1 MATSI
6 DGNSISLGSVS
17 LSSSGTTFANSATS
31 VTDAPAGSVVQSA
44 TTTASGAVATS
55 SDGPNASGLIVTMTP
70 RLSGS
75 KFLTI
80 LSGVTAHSNK
90 TSSDN
95 HGTIYYM
102 YASVN
107 GGSYANITSNV
118 VQSHFVDG
126 ALGAWID
133 VPLTMTFLSTPSY
146 TVGQTV
152 AFQPYYAR
160 ATNSS
165 STVYFHHT
173 GHSAAASQV
182 YNLTVLEIAS

>member
-1 MATSI
+1 MGTL
-6 DGNSISLGSVS
+6 NLGSIS
-17 LSSSGTTFANSATS
+17 LSSSGTTFANSAGS

-44 TTTASGAVATS
+44 TTTATGSVAVNS
-55 SDGPNASGLIVTMTP
+55 SSVTASGLITTLTP

-80 LSGVTAHSNK
+80 LSGVNAHSNK

-102 YASVN
+102 YVSIG
-107 GGSYANITSNV
+107 GGSYSNITSNV
-118 VQSHFVDG
+118 VQSHHVDG

-146 TVGQTV
+146 TVGQSV

-160 ATNSS
+160 ATSS
-165 STVYFHHT
+165 SGTVYFHHT

>member
-17 LSSSGTTFANSATS
+17 LSSSGTTFANSAAS

-44 TTTASGAVATS
+44 TTTATGSVAVNS
-55 SDGPNASGLIVTMTP
+55 SDISASGLITTLTP

-80 LSGVTAHSNK
+80 LSGVNAHSNK

-102 YASVN
+102 YVSVA
-107 GGSYANITSNV
+107 GGSYANVAANV
-118 VQSHFVDG
+118 TGSHHVDG

-133 VPLTMTFLSTPSY
+133 IPLTMSYLSTPTY
-146 TVGQTV
+146 TLGNTV
-152 AFQPYYAR
+152 AFQPYYGR
-160 ATNSS
+160 NTGGS
-165 STVYFHHT
+165 STMYFHHA

>member
-1 MATSI
+1 MGTL
-6 DGNSISLGSVS
+6 NLGSVS
-17 LSSSGTTFANSATS
+17 LSSSGATFANSAAS

-44 TTTASGAVATS
+44 TTTASGSVAADS
-55 SDGPNASGLIVTMTP
+55 SDVLASGLIVTMTP

-75 KFLTI
+75 TFLTI

-102 YASVN
+102 YVSVA
-107 GGSYANITSNV
+107 GGSYANVAANV
-118 VQSHFVDG
+118 TGSHHIDG
-126 ALGAWID
+126 GLGAWID
-133 VPLTMTFLSTPSY
+133 IPLTMSYLSTPTY
-146 TVGQTV
+146 TLGNTV
-152 AFQPYYAR
+152 AFQPYYGR
-160 ATNSS
+160 NTGGS
-165 STVYFHHT
+165 STMYFHHA

>member
-1 MATSI
+1 MAT
-6 DGNSISLGSVS
+6 LT
-17 LSSSGTTFANSATS
+17 LGTTNLSTS
-31 VTDAPAGSVVQSA
+31 GGNWSSAPAGTVVQSA
-44 TTTASGAVATS
+44 NTSASGAVATS

-90 TSSDN
+90 TSADN

-102 YASVN
+102 YVSVA
-107 GGSYANITSNV
+107 GGSYANVAANV
-118 VQSHFVDG
+118 TGSHHIDG

-133 VPLTMTFLSTPSY
+133 IPLTMSYLSTPTY
-146 TVGQTV
+146 TLGDTV
-152 AFQPYYAR
+152 AFQPYYGR
-160 ATNSS
+160 NTGGS
-165 STVYFHHT
+165 STMYFHHT

>member
-1 MATSI
+1 MAT
-6 DGNSISLGSVS
+6 LT
-17 LSSSGTTFANSATS
+17 LGTTNLSTS
-31 VTDAPAGSVVQSA
+31 GGNWSSAPAGTVVQSA

-80 LSGVTAHSNK
+80 LSGVNAHSNK

-107 GGSYANITSNV
+107 GGSYANVAANV
-118 VQSHFVDG
+118 TGSHHIDG
-126 ALGAWID
+126 DLGAWID
-133 VPLTMTFLSTPSY
+133 IPLTMSYLSTPSY

-165 STVYFHHT
+165 GTVYFHHT

>member
-1 MATSI
+1 MAT
-6 DGNSISLGSVS
+6 LT
-17 LSSSGTTFANSATS
+17 LGTTNLSTS
-31 VTDAPAGSVVQSA
+31 GGNWSSAPAGTVVQSA
-44 TTTASGAVATS
+44 TTTATGSVAVNS
-55 SDGPNASGLIVTMTP
+55 SDISASGLITTLTP

-80 LSGVTAHSNK
+80 LSGVNAHSNK

-102 YASVN
+102 YVSVA
-107 GGSYANITSNV
+107 GGSYANVTSNV
-118 VQSHFVDG
+118 IQSHYVDG
-126 ALGAWID
+126 GLGAWID
-133 VPLTMTFLSTPSY
+133 VPLTTTFLSTPTY
-146 TVGQTV
+146 TLGNTV

-160 ATNSS
+160 ATSS
-165 STVYFHHT
+165 SGTVYFHHT

>member
-1 MATSI
+1 MAT
-6 DGNSISLGSVS
+6 LT
-17 LSSSGTTFANSATS
+17 LGTTNLSTS
-31 VTDAPAGSVVQSA
+31 GGNWSSAPAGTVVQSA
-44 TTTASGAVATS
+44 TTTATGSVAVNS
-55 SDGPNASGLIVTMTP
+55 SDISASGLITTLTP

-80 LSGVTAHSNK
+80 LSGVNAHSNK

-107 GGSYANITSNV
+107 GGSYANVAANV
-118 VQSHFVDG
+118 TGSHHIDG
-126 ALGAWID
+126 NLGAWID

-146 TVGQTV
+146 TVGQSV

-160 ATNSS
+160 ATSS
-165 STVYFHHT
+165 SGTVYFHHT

>member
-1 MATSI
+1 MSI
-6 DGNSISLGSVS
+6 LSAVPPSSLLSIS
-17 LSSSGTTFANSATS
+17 LSSSSTTFANSASS

-55 SDGPNASGLIVTMTP
+55 SDGPNASGLITTLTP

-118 VQSHFVDG
+118 VQSHHVDG

-146 TVGQTV
+146 TVGQSV

-165 STVYFHHT
+165 GTVYFHHT

>member
-1 MATSI
+1 MATL
-6 DGNSISLGSVS
+6 NLGSSVS
-17 LSSSGTTFANSATS
+17 LSSSGATFANSATS

-44 TTTASGAVATS
+44 TTTATGSVAVNS
-55 SDGPNASGLIVTMTP
+55 SDISASGLITTLTP

-75 KFLTI
+75 KFLTM
-80 LSGVTAHSNK
+80 LSGVSAHSNK

-102 YASVN
+102 YVSVA

-118 VQSHFVDG
+118 IQSHHVDG

-133 VPLTMTFLSTPSY
+133 VPLTTTFLSTPTY
-146 TVGQTV
+146 TLGNTV

-160 ATNSS
+160 ATSS
-165 STVYFHHT
+165 SGTVYFHHT

>member
-1 MATSI
+1 MGTL
-6 DGNSISLGSVS
+6 NLGSVS
-17 LSSSGTTFANSATS
+17 LSSSGTTFANSAAS

-44 TTTASGAVATS
+44 TTTASGAVTSS

-80 LSGVTAHSNK
+80 LSGVSAHSNK

-102 YASVN
+102 YVSVD
-107 GGSYANITSNV
+107 GGSYANVAANMTG
-118 VQSHFVDG
+118 SHHINGD
-126 ALGAWID
+126 LGAWVDI
-133 VPLTMTFLSTPSY
+133 PLTITYLASPSY
-146 TVGQTV
+146 TAGQTV
-152 AFQPYYAR
+152 AFQPYYSR
-160 ATNSS
+160 NSGGS
-165 STVYFHHT
+165 GTQYFHHN
-173 GHSAAASQV
+173 GHSNAANQV

>member
-1 MATSI
+1 MSTLTIGGADLSFTGGNWTSAP
-6 DGNSISLGSVS
+6 
-17 LSSSGTTFANSATS
+17 SGT
-31 VTDAPAGSVVQSA
+31 VVQSGI
-44 TTTASGAVATS
+44 TTASGGISSS

-70 RLSGS
+70 RLPGS
-75 KFLTI
+75 KFLTM
-80 LSGVTAHSNK
+80 LSGVCTHSNK

-102 YASVN
+102 YVSVA

-118 VQSHFVDG
+118 IQSHHVDG

-133 VPLTMTFLSTPSY
+133 VPLTTTFLSTPTY
-146 TVGQTV
+146 TLGNTV

-160 ATNSS
+160 ATSS
-165 STVYFHHT
+165 SGTVYFHHT

>member
-1 MATSI
+1 MGTL
-6 DGNSISLGSVS
+6 NLGSVS
-17 LSSSGTTFANSATS
+17 LSSSGATFANSATS

-44 TTTASGAVATS
+44 TTTASGAISSS

-80 LSGVTAHSNK
+80 LSGVTSHSNK
-90 TSSDN
+90 TSADN

-102 YASVN
+102 YVSVA
-107 GGSYANITSNV
+107 GGSYANVAANV
-118 VQSHFVDG
+118 TGSHHIDG
-126 ALGAWID
+126 DLGAWID
-133 VPLTMTFLSTPSY
+133 IPLTMSYLSTPTY
-146 TVGQTV
+146 TLGDTV
-152 AFQPYYAR
+152 AFQPYYGR
-160 ATNSS
+160 NTGGS
-165 STVYFHHT
+165 STMYFHHT

>member
-1 MATSI
+1 MAT
-6 DGNSISLGSVS
+6 LT
-17 LSSSGTTFANSATS
+17 LGTTNLSTS
-31 VTDAPAGSVVQSA
+31 GGNWSSAPAGTVVQSA
-44 TTTASGAVATS
+44 NTSASGAVATS
-55 SDGPNASGLIVTMTP
+55 SDGPNASGLITTLTP

-75 KFLTI
+75 KFITM

-118 VQSHFVDG
+118 VQSHHVDG

-146 TVGQTV
+146 TVGQSV

-160 ATNSS
+160 ATSS
-165 STVYFHHT
+165 SGTVYFHHT